1 MKWVAAQKSRG
12 QGSADDAAPRA
23 GGADRRR

>member
-23 GGADRRR
+23 GGTDRPR